1 MSSSVSAEGSA
12 RDTKNGN
19 ASGSA
24 EVTAGDSI
32 FDDAFLRRLE
42 RLRLLVNTPA
52 RGAKVGERTHSRAG
66 AGLEFH
72 DYRRYRP
79 GDDIRHVDWNVSAR
93 LDQLFMKLYTAEV
106 DTTLNILL
114 DVSAS
119 MAFGSPSKFNY
130 CRRLAAA
137 LAVIGLSNMD
147 RISVTLFDSQLG
159 DGLPF
164 LKGKGHLRTVLKFLS
179 DCEPVAN
186 SASSFTTPFADAVAK
201 RASPGIVVVISD
213 LLGDADTLNALR
225 ALRSAQHDVIVV
237 QILTDEEYTPTLDGV
252 LRLIDSESG
261 QVVKTTVDAELRDL
275 YQSQLRQHLQSIEQ
289 TCRRH
294 GFSYVRSSTSVAL
307 EDVIL
312 RDLQYGRYAA
322 RPK

>member
-1 MSSSVSAEGSA
+1 MTSADNSA
-12 RDTKNGN
+12 ANSTRNRIDNST
-19 ASGSA
+19 
-24 EVTAGDSI
+24 ESI

-52 RGAKVGERTHSRAG
+52 RGARAGERIHTRAG

-72 DYRRYRP
+72 DYRHYRA
-79 GDDIRHVDWNVSAR
+79 GDDVRHVDWNVSAR
-93 LDQLFMKLYTAEV
+93 LDQLFMKLFAAEV

-147 RISVTLFDSQLG
+147 RIAVTLFQSHLG
-159 DGLPF
+159 EGLPF
-164 LKGKGHLRTVLKFLS
+164 LKGKGHLRTVLQFLS
-179 DCEPVAN
+179 NCEAGQ
-186 SASSFTTPFADAVAK
+186 ASGSGTSFTTPFADAIAS

-213 LLGDADTLNALR
+213 LLGDEDTVNALR
-225 ALRSAQHDVIVV
+225 ALRSNQHDVIVV
-237 QILTDEEYTPTLDGV
+237 QILAEEEYTPVLDGV

-261 QVVKTTVDAELRDL
+261 EVIKTTVDEELRHL
-275 YQSQLRQHLQSIEQ
+275 YQKRLQLHLQDIEQ
-289 TCRRH
+289 TCRKH
-294 GFSYVRSSTSVAL
+294 GFTYVRSSTSVAL

-312 RDLQYGRYAA
+312 RDLRYGHYAA
-322 RPK
+322 AYGAGSK